1 MLKNIRFYFVFLI
14 TWNFREK
21 RNSLKL
27 FSSYNFQKRWK
38 GEKAHRSNSYPPNF
52 RGYYYYHRGMRMFSI
67 SFRIFRE
74 NNILGQRS
82 RGYRIELEIAS
93 RSDFR
98 DRSGAAAL
106 FHTYRLRIIFPA
118 VRIFIPFYFI
128 HGLVLLSPFFLFF
141 FFLSLF
147 FRNSC
152 CISPPEK

>member
-1 MLKNIRFYFVFLI
+1 
-14 TWNFREK
+14 
-21 RNSLKL
+21 
-27 FSSYNFQKRWK
+27 
-38 GEKAHRSNSYPPNF
+38 
-52 RGYYYYHRGMRMFSI
+52 MFSI

-93 RSDFR
+93 RSDSR
-98 DRSGAAAL
+98 DHSGAAAL

-147 FRNSC
+147 FETLVASRPRKNNTMGLVPRQDPSSFIFQPVKAIKKIQFANTC
-152 CISPPEK
+152 RYCESEII

>member
-1 MLKNIRFYFVFLI
+1 MDTI
-14 TWNFREK
+14 TI
-21 RNSLKL
+21 
-27 FSSYNFQKRWK
+27 
-38 GEKAHRSNSYPPNF
+38 
-52 RGYYYYHRGMRMFSI
+52 HRGMRMFSI

-93 RSDFR
+93 RSDSR
-98 DRSGAAAL
+98 DHSGAAAL

-128 HGLVLLSPFFLFF
+128 HGLVLLSPCFLFF

-147 FRNSC
+147 FSKLLLHLAPGKIILWAWYQDKTPLLSFFNR
-152 CISPPEK
+152 